1 MSATEPVVQWSEH
14 WQTWSINAGY
24 YGVLFDTDDR
34 DVTAYS
40 SEWHA
45 TEDDARAV
53 AARHAD
59 IVAGLETHAPA
70 NPYGTRRYR
79 LAIQLQPDGSLR
91 VREYDW
97 NLFSFD
103 VAKLS

>member
-1 MSATEPVVQWSEH
+1 MSATEPEISWAEH

-24 YGVLFDTDDR
+24 YGVLFDTEDR

-45 TEDDARAV
+45 TEEDARAV
-53 AARHAD
+53 AARHAE
-59 IVAGLETHAPA
+59 IVAALEQHAPPNA
-70 NPYGTRRYR
+70 FGTRRYR
-79 LAIQLQPDGSLR
+79 LHIQLQPDGSLS

-97 NLFSFD
+97 NLFRFD
-103 VAKLS
+103 IKPS